1 MKTNLQPEHPLPSR
15 WPHRIAIA
23 LAAVVFPLIW
33 VGGLVTT
40 YDAGMAVPD
49 WPGTYGYNMF
59 LYPVETWITGPFD
72 LLVEHGH
79 RLLGSLS
86 GFIAIALVI
95 VTWKT
100 ETRRSVR
107 WFSVAL
113 LLLVIGQGVL
123 GGLRVLLDARTLA
136 KIHGCVGPAFLAAV
150 VGFCVVTSRWWWRQA
165 LPKKTVANLRSSG
178 ITNLALLMLVVS
190 FGQLIVGAF
199 LRHVAVTAAPSQYRI
214 LILLHIATAILIVAG
229 TFVQWFRSR
238 QSRYR
243 SSGIR
248 GSINV
253 LFLLVSVQF
262 LLGFGTWVVKFGWP
276 VWFENMRF
284 AATFVV
290 GEKTFLQMN
299 LITAHQAT
307 GSLILAFWTIH
318 LLRCL
323 RAIGLRSSSLK
334 QTPISAGSNQAS
346 PSTAEPANTLIA
358 N

>member
-1 MKTNLQPEHPLPSR
+1 MKTDLQLEHPLPSR

-136 KIHGCVGPAFLAAV
+136 KLHGCVGPAFFACRRRVLRSDLSVVVATGIAKKDCGKPSLERDHESCHIDDGRVLRPANCGCVFKTCGGYGCSQPVSYFDPAAHRDRDFDCCGHGCAV
-150 VGFCVVTSRWWWRQA
+150 VSQSPIALSVVGYSWLDQ
-165 LPKKTVANLRSSG
+165 
-178 ITNLALLMLVVS
+178 
-190 FGQLIVGAF
+190 
-199 LRHVAVTAAPSQYRI
+199 
-214 LILLHIATAILIVAG
+214 
-229 TFVQWFRSR
+229 
-238 QSRYR
+238 
-243 SSGIR
+243 
-248 GSINV
+248 
-253 LFLLVSVQF
+253 
-262 LLGFGTWVVKFGWP
+262 
-276 VWFENMRF
+276 RF
-284 AATFVV
+284 AFA
-290 GEKTFLQMN
+290 GERAVFAWIRDLGRK
-299 LITAHQAT
+299 IW
-307 GSLILAFWTIH
+307 LA
-318 LLRCL
+318 
-323 RAIGLRSSSLK
+323 GLV
-334 QTPISAGSNQAS
+334 
-346 PSTAEPANTLIA
+346 
-358 N
+358 